1 MTYPHQPGF
10 KVTRPETSR
19 EAAEVAAALAM
30 TLRERVET
38 WLRGHEVTADECAEA
53 LGESILSIRPRLS
66 ELRAL
71 GRIEDTGKRRKNVS
85 GNSAVVWR
93 ATVQKP
99 AQEEMVLG

>member
-10 KVTRPETSR
+10 KVSRPETSR
-19 EAAEVAAALAM
+19 EAAEVAATLAM
-30 TLRERVET
+30 TLRERVEA
-38 WLRGHEVTADECAEA
+38 WLTGHEVTADECADA

-66 ELRAL
+66 ELRAM

-93 ATVQKP
+93 ATARKLE
-99 AQEEMVLG
+99 QEEMALA